1 MLTRHGVQ
9 PGGHMQ
15 EAVLPVFPW
24 RFDLG
29 SLGIVEEEL

>member
-1 MLTRHGVQ
+1 MLTPHGVQ

-29 SLGIVEEEL
+29 V